1 MLQLV
6 SELTRS
12 QQAQA
17 EMNAHAQAGAMADTL
32 QKGTK
37 AIQNLA
43 QAQQAAGQTG
53 DIAGQG
59 LNDNGAQAA

>member
-1 MLQLV
+1 
-6 SELTRS
+6 
-12 QQAQA
+12 
-17 EMNAHAQAGAMADTL
+17 MADTL